1 MEKTIITSGSGYID
15 IDAYASCFAYGRL
28 LKEKGIHVQI
38 VSTSQFNESICPLI
52 QDLDFH
58 FDNYQP
64 DIKDQFIILDVSN
77 PAFMDT
83 IVQKENIIEIID
95 HHLGWETT
103 WQTKPSVNLHIEFI
117 GSVCTLIYEKFKE
130 EKMLDILDVNLCK
143 LLIAGILDNTLNLK
157 ASITTARDIQAYQ
170 ELLVIGHLTDDWGAA
185 YFLSCQSL
193 IEKDLTSALANDMKI
208 EKTSSLLPKVF
219 GQLLVLKKDFI
230 MDRLSEVYHFFKQ
243 YSKDWML
250 NVICLEDGKSYILSD
265 SPTVEKN
272 LESLF
277 PETQF
282 INHVLILEKFLL
294 RKEIKKKAQEYTQKK

>member
-157 ASITTARDIQAYQ
+157 ASITTARDNPSLSRI
-170 ELLVIGHLTDDWGAA
+170 IG
-185 YFLSCQSL
+185 YRSL
-193 IEKDLTSALANDMKI
+193 N
-208 EKTSSLLPKVF
+208 
-219 GQLLVLKKDFI
+219 
-230 MDRLSEVYHFFKQ
+230 R
-243 YSKDWML
+243 
-250 NVICLEDGKSYILSD
+250 
-265 SPTVEKN
+265 
-272 LESLF
+272 
-277 PETQF
+277 
-282 INHVLILEKFLL
+282 
-294 RKEIKKKAQEYTQKK
+294 